1 MRHLIFKS
9 LVLATWGSFAFAG
22 QVNAVEKIP
31 ADLAKQESQAAN
43 AFAGLT
49 KTLVSK
55 HAWVKNYGVTIPV
68 EETTLGSESYWQLS
82 GCKPHDCPSE
92 KYVVFISKKSNHA
105 VGAFLTNQL
114 AATGNV
120 SDSTIQWLGQPTDK
134 QVAELATALFPAP
147 GR

>member
-1 MRHLIFKS
+1 MRHFIFKS
-9 LVLATWGSFAFAG
+9 LVLATWGSLAFAG
-22 QVNAVEKIP
+22 QIYAADLYP
-31 ADLAKQESQAAN
+31 ADLANQEPQAAN

-49 KTLVSK
+49 KALVSK

-68 EETTLGSESYWQLS
+68 EDTTLGSESYWRLS

-92 KYVVFISKKSNHA
+92 KYVVLISKKNNHA

-120 SDSTIQWLGQPTDK
+120 SDSTIQWLGQPTDE

-147 GR
+147 DN